1 MSMNNTSPFEISENA
16 REKLSQV
23 CRKFY
28 VRKLSVYGSVLH
40 GEARPDSDLDILV
53 EFIPGHVPGFAF
65 VDLQDELSSIL
76 GRTVD
81 LRTPNDLSKYFCDT
95 VVKEAQPIYAHG

>member
-1 MSMNNTSPFEISENA
+1 MELEITETNRKQLA
-16 REKLSQV
+16 QICK
-23 CRKFY
+23 KFY
-28 VRKLSVYGSVLH
+28 VQKLAVFGSTLYG
-40 GEARPDSDLDILV
+40 EERPDSDLDILV

-81 LRTPNDLSKYFCDT
+81 LRTPDDLSTYFRDA
-95 VVKEAQPIYAHG
+95 VVKEAHPIYAHA